1 MAYRKLTFFILTL
14 KLCTAS
20 NSAAEAHCFSRW
32 NFPWRQNCALHGP
45 TVQLRNFR
53 VKSVQASFEPEP
65 SPKTIENKPVFGPPA
80 DIPDI
85 PGPTA
90 SDIEWWD
97 AIAKL
102 KASMETKP

>member
-1 MAYRKLTFFILTL
+1 MVFRVVFAP
-14 KLCTAS
+14 S
-20 NSAAEAHCFSRW
+20 EAHGCHRFSYW
-32 NFPWRQNCALHGP
+32 AYPEPQNCALHGP

-53 VKSVQASFEPEP
+53 VKTVQASFQPEP
-65 SPKTIENKPVFGPPA
+65 SPKPIENKPVFGPPA